1 MVVDARPTGADNV
14 LTGEGMLRRIIP
26 LLVAAMLL
34 AGCSPS
40 TSATASA
47 GDRALA
53 RAYHEQLSDVEVSGS
68 GRVVR
73 VLSDDADGGR
83 HQRFILELDSGQT
96 LLVAHNIDVAPRI
109 PTLLKGDEVEFKGVY
124 EWNGEGG
131 VIHWTHHDPEG
142 FHEAGWLKHDGTLY
156 Q

>member
-1 MVVDARPTGADNV
+1 MIPRV
-14 LTGEGMLRRIIP
+14 LALLIAVL
-26 LLVAAMLL
+26 LLV
-34 AGCSPS
+34 GCSPAA
-40 TSATASA
+40 ATLTESDAVLASA
-47 GDRALA
+47 
-53 RAYHEQLSDVEVSGS
+53 YEEQRSDVQVAGS
-68 GRVVR
+68 GVVTR
-73 VLSDDADGGR
+73 ILPDDADGGR

-109 PTLLKGDEVEFKGVY
+109 ATLAVGDEVEFCGVY

-142 FHEAGWLKHDGTLY
+142 IHEAGWLEHNGVVY